1 PPNTPAASSAT
12 GPGSENDA
20 ADPPT
25 PAPTPPTTHHPHATA
40 TRQSVPHDADETYAM
55 SSWKN
60 PFANHERVP
69 PQSEITSRP
78 QQPLALRRFPVPEAT
93 RPVVAAELIAVH
105 RVAVLILVELRCV
118 LDLVFHAIHED
129 GLGIEVDV
137 AKHTCRQQHLLAE
150 DPRPGID
157 DDE

>member
-1 PPNTPAASSAT
+1 APATTACPCTARTGSPPNTPAASSAT

-78 QQPLALRRFPVPEAT
+78 QPVDARVKQPPRAGAQACAKRGLRGGELMRRAHTKSARAARKRTAAQQQKRAGLARARS
-93 RPVVAAELIAVH
+93 
-105 RVAVLILVELRCV
+105 
-118 LDLVFHAIHED
+118 
-129 GLGIEVDV
+129 
-137 AKHTCRQQHLLAE
+137 
-150 DPRPGID
+150 PRSGVQK
-157 DDE
+157 